1 MPDACWPTS
10 MRLAGEL
17 CLVHT
22 QGGGLLPGHRV
33 GEGVTCRVCRK
44 ELTGARAAAGKGA
57 SPRLPGVEGP
67 TPWSPPRAGLT
78 PPPPGAACAQ
88 LCPFFEMKSRTVCF

>member
-1 MPDACWPTS
+1 MPDACWPIS
-10 MRLAGEL
+10 VRLAGEL

-33 GEGVTCRVCRK
+33 GEGSLAGSAGK
-44 ELTGARAAAGKGA
+44 SSLGPRAAAGKGA

-67 TPWSPPRAGLT
+67 TPWSPP
-78 PPPPGAACAQ
+78 
-88 LCPFFEMKSRTVCF
+88 